1 MPWSPSETGQSAP
14 QPESPA
20 AWVRLCA
27 ESDLTVNQPVRVLI
41 GGFPVLVVR
50 DSAGTIHAL
59 DDTCTHAEISLSE
72 GFVEGATVEC
82 WAHGARF
89 DLRSGAAVTLPA
101 GEPLRVHGV
110 SVRDGI
116 VFLTPQP
123 DNERPDERRVI
134 TSQDG

>member
-1 MPWSPSETGQSAP
+1 MRWSPSETGQSAP

-20 AWVRLCA
+20 SWVRVCA

-41 GGFPVLVVR
+41 GGCPVMVVR
-50 DSAGTIHAL
+50 DGDGRIHAL

-123 DNERPDERRVI
+123 DNEGPDERRVI